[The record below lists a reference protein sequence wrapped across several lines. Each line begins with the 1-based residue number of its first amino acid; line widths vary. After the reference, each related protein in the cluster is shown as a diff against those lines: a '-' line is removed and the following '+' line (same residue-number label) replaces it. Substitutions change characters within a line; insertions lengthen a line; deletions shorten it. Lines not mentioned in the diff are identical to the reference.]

1 MRLNKVLGCS
11 FVIGQ
16 MKTHNEM
23 TCKCSFWLLQ
33 SKIYIFVFLRAL
45 ILGEL
50 FLTTYKKTVK
60 RLVIIFVTTVASHI
74 CKLYCFWNQSNEI
87 LNETQKS
94 LAWGVRKNFRAL
106 SRSCKFSRA
115 CNQLRFPAQIYHAIR
130 RFHSVANDYRFFV
143 EFWSD
148 WFMHLLLLK
157 WLNLRLQC
165 YFRAPSNKFCDT

>member
-1 MRLNKVLGCS
+1 MRLNKVSGCS

-16 MKTHNEM
+16 IKTHNEM
-23 TCKCSFWLLQ
+23 TCKWSFWLLQ
-33 SKIYIFVFLRAL
+33 SKIYIFGSLRAL
-45 ILGEL
+45 IPGEL
-50 FLTTYKKTVK
+50 FLKTYKKTVK
-60 RLVIIFVTTVASHI
+60 RLVRIFVTTVASHI
-74 CKLYCFWNQSNEI
+74 CKTVLFLEPIKWDLKRNP
-87 LNETQKS
+87 S

-115 CNQLRFPAQIYHAIR
+115 CNQLRFPAQIYHTIR

-157 WLNLRLQC
+157 WLNLRSQC